1 MGNAFQPGFYRPPR
15 RLGAK
20 VNGLELLADV
30 PEAPPAPNCRAANV
44 SAGSDTALIAVQWDK
59 LAEETKI
66 ADGSGAIFYDGAV
79 DLSGYRIYRGIDKRG
94 IWDLLVDIPSAEK
107 VLAKNYCEVFV
118 YPKRKASTAVA
129 PNTIITGI
137 SAENFSG
144 ALAGMYIGWLHLNSA
159 YMHDIGKNIVG
170 VMMQG
175 AGIEVI
181 DLGVN
186 VPPENFVAAIK
197 AHHPALVGM
206 SALLTTTMSW
216 MKKTME
222 VIAAAG
228 VRSQVKV
235 LVGGA
240 PITQRF
246 ADEIGADGFSR
257 DAAGAAVIAKEL
269 LARL

>member
-1 MGNAFQPGFYRPPR
+1 MNELQQLAEMLLKGDVAAVRGLTE
-15 RLGAK
+15 RLLQNNIAPQTIL
-20 VNGLELLADV
+20 NDGLIAGMDV
-30 PEAPPAPNCRAANV
+30 VGQKMRDCEIYLPDVLQSARAMRAAMEV
-44 SAGSDTALIAVQWDK
+44 LKPHLMKEGVKPI
-59 LAEETKI
+59 
-66 ADGSGAIFYDGAV
+66 G
-79 DLSGYRIYRGIDKRG
+79 RI
-94 IWDLLVDIPSAEK
+94 
-107 VLAKNYCEVFV
+107 VLGTVK
-118 YPKRKASTAVA
+118 
-129 PNTIITGI
+129 GD
-137 SAENFSG
+137 
-144 ALAGMYIGWLHLNSA
+144 
-159 YMHDIGKNIVG
+159 MHDIGKNIVG

-246 ADEIGADGFSR
+246 ANEIGADGFSR